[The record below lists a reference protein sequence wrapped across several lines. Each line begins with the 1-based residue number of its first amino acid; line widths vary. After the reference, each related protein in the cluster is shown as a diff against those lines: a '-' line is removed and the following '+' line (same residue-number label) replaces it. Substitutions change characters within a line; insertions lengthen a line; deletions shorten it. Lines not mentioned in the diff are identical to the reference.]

1 MSATRIVCTIGP
13 ATNNESALHELTA
26 AGMNVARLNGAHG
39 DLDWHAAAIALLH
52 EVMPEVPVLLDI
64 PGRKIRTADLAHEPE
79 FASGNTVVLTTGEG
93 HDGSEKVPV
102 NRPSLHKEVNKGDVI
117 LADDGTLKFTV
128 EKVTGQDI
136 HLRAE
141 GP

>member
-13 ATNNESALHELTA
+13 ATNNESALRELTA

-52 EVMPEVPVLLDI
+52 EVMPEVPVILDI

-93 HDGSEKVPV
+93 HDGSEKVPD
-102 NRPSLHKEVNKGDVI
+102 NRPSMHKE
-117 LADDGTLKFTV
+117 
-128 EKVTGQDI
+128 
-136 HLRAE
+136 
-141 GP
+141 P